1 LKLSCEPTLGGRI
14 GPANVNVSL
23 RLILRQRR
31 RRAPARR
38 LGTPPAQ
45 YPGNEPP
52 EAKAVPIRDSRAAA
66 IANAGAGVMKHAA
79 SRELYAYWEERRGER
94 PAPER
99 ADIEPGA
106 IRQALSDTFILEL
119 DAGNGH
125 SFRLAGTR
133 VCALFG
139 RELKGESFI
148 DLWALGSRGPITDLL
163 AISTDESVG
172 TVAGVT
178 SHNAM
183 GETLD
188 LELLLLPLGMRRPRL
203 ARTIG
208 VLAPLK
214 PPVWLGASPI
224 GPLTLGSR
232 RHVGAMTKTRLLPR
246 FMAPRRGLVVHQG
259 GRS

>member
-1 LKLSCEPTLGGRI
+1 
-14 GPANVNVSL
+14 
-23 RLILRQRR
+23 
-31 RRAPARR
+31 
-38 LGTPPAQ
+38 
-45 YPGNEPP
+45 
-52 EAKAVPIRDSRAAA
+52 
-66 IANAGAGVMKHAA
+66 MKHAA
-79 SRELYAYWEERRGER
+79 SRELYAYWEQRRGVR

-119 DAGNGH
+119 ADATHGH

-148 DLWALGSRGPITDLL
+148 NLWATGSRQAVSDLL
-163 AISTDESVG
+163 TISADENVG
-172 TVAGVT
+172 TVAGVAAE
-178 SHNAM
+178 NVL
-183 GETLD
+183 GEPID
-188 LELLLLPLGMRRPRL
+188 LELLLLPLGTRRPSL

-208 VLAPLK
+208 ILAPLA
-214 PPVWLGASPI
+214 PPPWLGATAL
-224 GPLTLGSR
+224 GALTLGSR
-232 RHVGAMTKTRLLPR
+232 RHVGAMAKTRLLPR

>member
-1 LKLSCEPTLGGRI
+1 
-14 GPANVNVSL
+14 
-23 RLILRQRR
+23 
-31 RRAPARR
+31 
-38 LGTPPAQ
+38 
-45 YPGNEPP
+45 
-52 EAKAVPIRDSRAAA
+52 
-66 IANAGAGVMKHAA
+66 MKHAA

-94 PAPER
+94 LAPER
-99 ADIEPGA
+99 TDIEPGA

-119 DAGNGH
+119 DAADSH
-125 SFRLAGTR
+125 AFRLAGTR

-139 RELKGESFI
+139 RELKGESFV
-148 DLWALGSRGPITDLL
+148 DLWALGSRGPIADLL

-178 SHNAM
+178 AHSAA
-183 GETLD
+183 GEPVE

-208 VLAPLK
+208 ILAPLK
-214 PPVWLGASPI
+214 PPAWLGASPI
-224 GPLTLGSR
+224 GALTLGSR
-232 RHVGAMTKTRLLPR
+232 RHVGAVAKTRILPR

>member
-1 LKLSCEPTLGGRI
+1 
-14 GPANVNVSL
+14 
-23 RLILRQRR
+23 
-31 RRAPARR
+31 
-38 LGTPPAQ
+38 
-45 YPGNEPP
+45 
-52 EAKAVPIRDSRAAA
+52 
-66 IANAGAGVMKHAA
+66 MKHAA
-79 SRELYAYWEERRGER
+79 SRELYAYWEERRGTR

-119 DAGNGH
+119 DESADRH

-139 RELKGESFI
+139 RELKGESFA
-148 DLWALGSRGPITDLL
+148 DLWALADRRPITDLL
-163 AISTDESVG
+163 AIAAEESVG

-178 SHNAM
+178 ARNAA
-183 GETLD
+183 GDPVE
-188 LELLLLPLGMRRPRL
+188 LELLLLPLGIRRPRL

-208 VLAPLK
+208 VLAPLN
-214 PPVWLGASPI
+214 PPAWLGVSPI
-224 GPLTLGSR
+224 VALTLGSR
-232 RHVGAMTKTRLLPR
+232 RHVGGTTKTRLLPR